1 MLNIK
6 KVLFKILQWMQEPM
20 VTATHS
26 ETESC
31 AANTGTQVNVS
42 LSKTG
47 YYPVAIVGYQVAGD
61 GSGSADVRQYRLT
74 AQSSG
79 AGTAFFY
86 VWNTSGTTRNW
97 TVTAQ
102 ILWVKED

>member
-1 MLNIK
+1 MINVKATIS
-6 KVLFKILQWMQEPM
+6 KILQWMKEPM

-26 ETESC
+26 KTESC
-31 AANTGTQVNVS
+31 TANTGTQVNVS
-42 LSKTG
+42 LAKTG
-47 YYPVAIVGYQVAGD
+47 YYPVAIVGYQVAGS

-86 VWNTSGTTRNW
+86 VWNTSGTTRSW
-97 TVTAQ
+97 TVTAH
-102 ILWVKED
+102 ILWRKEG